1 MCDEMLS
8 LKLPRTNSV
17 SSIPPYSGPPSP
29 YRSSRLQDNAL
40 SPRQGSCGMFQQT
53 PKEVESN
60 NLFRWPDIASPMDTT
75 HSHNHTSRFMEP
87 SDIKHDV
94 LLFEKQCNNLT
105 MTETDYFRF
114 QVGLVETLDYGAVRV
129 VPYEARLCCRVQ

>member
-1 MCDEMLS
+1 
-8 LKLPRTNSV
+8 
-17 SSIPPYSGPPSP
+17 
-29 YRSSRLQDNAL
+29 
-40 SPRQGSCGMFQQT
+40 
-53 PKEVESN
+53 
-60 NLFRWPDIASPMDTT
+60 
-75 HSHNHTSRFMEP
+75 MEP